1 MAEPADAGDSK
12 SPEGNLMWVRFP
24 LRALRYAALVLIAA
38 CAAPTAPSTPPSPED
53 GLPPFVV
60 PAIQRE
66 FRGMWIATVA
76 NIDWPSQAVL
86 PVQTQ
91 QQELVNLLSIA
102 EQTRL
107 NAVILQVRAAGDAL
121 YPSQLEPWMRS
132 LSGQQGTDPGYDPL
146 AFAVQEAHARGLE
159 LHAWFNPF
167 RAGNLS
173 DTLRLAETHFAKRRP
188 DLLRRY
194 CTQLWFDPGE
204 PDVQAHALAVISD
217 VIRRYDVDAVHLDDF
232 FYPYPNPNCPNLD
245 FPDSAGY
252 ARFLAEGG
260 SLSKGDWRRSNV
272 NRFVERLY
280 QEVRGLSP
288 HVKVGISPF
297 GIWRPGNPA
306 GVTGLDAYASIY
318 ADSRRWFAEGWV
330 DYFAPQL
337 YWSIAS
343 TGQSFPALLDW
354 WREQNDQRRHLWPG
368 LASYRV
374 ADGTSSAFSSMEIPN
389 QITLVRQQQATRIGG
404 ASGTILYNGSSV
416 RTDRGGF
423 RSTLIET
430 LYANA
435 AIPPA
440 TTWLDAT
447 APAAPELAVTRT
459 SEQVQVRLAGVADV
473 YWWFVRWRDAGRWHA
488 RLIRASQET
497 VTFPGSRID
506 GIAVAAVD
514 RLGNASPDAVWRR

>member
-1 MAEPADAGDSK
+1 
-12 SPEGNLMWVRFP
+12 MWVRFP
-24 LRALRYAALVLIAA
+24 LRALRYLALAAVAA
-38 CAAPTAPSTPPSPED
+38 CAAPTAPSSPTPD
-53 GLPPFVV
+53 AGLPPFVV
-60 PAIQRE
+60 PAIARE

-76 NIDWPSQAVL
+76 NIDWPSQAAL

-91 QQELVNLLSIA
+91 QQELVHLLSVA

-121 YPSQLEPWMRS
+121 YPSTLEPWARS

-146 AFAVQEAHARGLE
+146 RFAITEAHARGLE

-173 DTLRLAETHFAKRRP
+173 DTIRLADTHLGRRRP
-188 DLLRRY
+188 DLLRRF
-194 CTQLWFDPGE
+194 CGQLWFDPGE
-204 PDVQAHALAVISD
+204 AAVQDHAIAVISD
-217 VIRRYDVDAVHLDDF
+217 VVRRYDVDAVHLDDF
-232 FYPYPNPNCPNLD
+232 FYPYPSPNCPNLD

-252 ARFLAEGG
+252 ARFVAEGG
-260 SLSKGDWRRSNV
+260 TLSKGEWRRSNV

-280 QEVRGLSP
+280 QEVRALSP
-288 HVKVGISPF
+288 HVRVGISPF

-306 GVTGLDAYASIY
+306 GVTGLDAFASIY

-354 WREQNDQRRHLWPG
+354 WREQNERRRHLWPG

-374 ADGTSSAFSSMEIPN
+374 ADGSSAPYSSMEIPN
-389 QITLVRQQQATRIGG
+389 QIALVRQQQATRIGG
-404 ASGTILYNGSSV
+404 ASGTILYNASSV
-416 RTDRGGF
+416 RLDRGGF
-423 RSTLIET
+423 RSTLTET
-430 LYANA
+430 HYAA
-435 AIPPA
+435 GAIPPA

-447 APAAPELAVTRT
+447 EPATPVVTVTRG
-459 SEQVQVRLAGVADV
+459 SGEVRVQVAGDGDAF
-473 YWWFVRWRDAGRWHA
+473 WWFVRWRDAGRWQS
-488 RLIRASQET
+488 RLAPASLT
-497 VTFPGSRID
+497 TLTLIGGNID
-506 GIAVAAVD
+506 GVAVAAVD
-514 RLGNASPDAVWRR
+514 RVGNASPDAVWRR